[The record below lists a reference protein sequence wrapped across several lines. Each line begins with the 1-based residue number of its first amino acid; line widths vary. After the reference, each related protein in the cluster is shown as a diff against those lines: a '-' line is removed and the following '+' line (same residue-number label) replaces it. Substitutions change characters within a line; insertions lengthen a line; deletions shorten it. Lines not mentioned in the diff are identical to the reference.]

1 MNRRLIVYE
10 KFNTTHQK
18 TDQKVSVFKIYLKK
32 IKKKLFSFD
41 EYYKAMLFL
50 AKLISV
56 LKNKLFI
63 MRDVLSTKKIILFK
77 VIMQETTLNRTRDDD
92 EHNHSSS
99 KSNKFFKHQFNWIQQ
114 FDKFRHFSNSEK
126 KNKSKSNFEA
136 SAQNK
141 RTHAKIKNEKNNRCF
156 KCHKSNHYHRDCS
169 DRNKWSKTTVAKI
182 AAFDA
187 KNENTS
193 STS

>member
-1 MNRRLIVYE
+1 MNRRLIIYE
-10 KFNTTHQK
+10 KFDATHQK
-18 TDQKVSVFKIYLKK
+18 INQKISVFKIYLKE
-32 IKKKLFSFD
+32 IKKKLLSFD
-41 EYYKAMLFL
+41 EYHKAMLFL

-99 KSNKFFKHQFNWIQQ
+99 KSNKFFEHQFNRTQQ
-114 FDKFRHFSNSEK
+114 SDKFRHLSNSEK
-126 KNKSKSNFEA
+126 RNKSESNFEA

-141 RTHAKIKNEKNNRCF
+141 RTHAEMKNEKNNCCF
-156 KCHKSNHYHRDCS
+156 KCHKSNHYY
-169 DRNKWSKTTVAKI
+169 
-182 AAFDA
+182 
-187 KNENTS
+187 
-193 STS
+193 